1 MPSAGFQRIRL
12 VIVRTL
18 AAIALLAILAGILV
32 FRAAGRYLVVE
43 DPLEKSDAV
52 VALAGAR
59 VERWLEVVD
68 LYHAGWAPRVVLSNG
83 RTDEIETQIRARG
96 IRFPGEAEAARDAMV
111 QMKVPE
117 DAIQILPD
125 SVDNTAQE
133 ARAMRELA
141 IANGWQRLIVV
152 TSRYH
157 SRRTAFA
164 FRREFKGT
172 SVQVHIRTSRYDL
185 ATPDRW
191 WTDRADFRY
200 VTLEYQK
207 LLAYRLGLGE

>member
-1 MPSAGFQRIRL
+1 MSAGFRRIRR
-12 VIVRTL
+12 VIVRAL
-18 AAIALLAILAGILV
+18 AAIALLVILAGALF
-32 FRAAGRYLVVE
+32 FRSAGRYLVVE

-83 RTDEIETQIRARG
+83 STDEIEAQLRARG
-96 IRFPGEAEAARDAMV
+96 IRFPGEGEAARDAMV
-111 QMKVPE
+111 QMKVPAE
-117 DAIQILPD
+117 AIEILPG

-133 ARAMRELA
+133 ARATREMAL
-141 IANGWQRLIVV
+141 ANGWQRLIVV
-152 TSRYH
+152 TSKYH

-164 FRREFKGT
+164 FRREFQGT
-172 SVQVHIRTSRYDL
+172 PVQVRIRTSRYDL

-191 WTDRADFRY
+191 WTDRADVRY

>member
-1 MPSAGFQRIRL
+1 MSAGFRPIRR
-12 VIVRTL
+12 VIVRAL
-18 AAIALLAILAGILV
+18 AAIALLVILAGALF
-32 FRAAGRYLVVE
+32 FRSAGRYLVVE

-68 LYHAGWAPRVVLSNG
+68 LYHAGWAPRVVVSNG
-83 RTDEIETQIRARG
+83 RTGEIEAQLRARG
-96 IRFPGEAEAARDAMV
+96 IRFPGEGEAARDAMV
-111 QMKVPE
+111 QMKVPAE
-117 DAIQILPD
+117 AIQILPG

-133 ARAMRELA
+133 ARATREMAL
-141 IANGWQRLIVV
+141 ANGWQRLIVV

-164 FRREFKGT
+164 FRRELQGT
-172 SVQVHIRTSRYDL
+172 PVQVRIRTSRYDL

-200 VTLEYQK
+200 VTMEYQK